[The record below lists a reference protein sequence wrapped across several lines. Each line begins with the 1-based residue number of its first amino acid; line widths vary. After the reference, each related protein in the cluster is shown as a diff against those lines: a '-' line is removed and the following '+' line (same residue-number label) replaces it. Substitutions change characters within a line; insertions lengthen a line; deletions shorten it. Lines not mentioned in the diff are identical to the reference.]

1 MRVHLVQDSR
11 GRIIA
16 TAPSGASEV
25 RTTLPGVPVGTK
37 NAEEHELQVEVV
49 PEQLKGQTIH
59 EVELPAELE
68 AIEEGPDLVKA
79 LSDYRISAGEAKL
92 VRRAE

>member
-1 MRVHLVQDSR
+1 MRVHVIQDSR

-16 TAPSGASEV
+16 TTPSGANEV
-25 RTTLPGVPVGTK
+25 RTTLPGVPVTSK
-37 NAEEHELQVEVV
+37 DAEEHELQVEVV
-49 PEQLKGQTIH
+49 PEPLKGQTIH

-79 LSDYRISAGEAKL
+79 LADYRILAGEAKL
-92 VRRAE
+92 VRR